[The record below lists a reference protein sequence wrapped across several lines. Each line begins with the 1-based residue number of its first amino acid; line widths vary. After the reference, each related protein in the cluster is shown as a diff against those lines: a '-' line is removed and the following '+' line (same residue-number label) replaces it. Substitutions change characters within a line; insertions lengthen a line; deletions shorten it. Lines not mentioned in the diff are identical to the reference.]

1 MATSYTSGLT
11 NLSGKQNMLLDTLA
25 LAIVPFFGSFI
36 FGVFTFE
43 VNIFGGYDFASPIWT
58 VAGAEISAAL
68 LVVLMGV
75 AWILATNAI
84 DGNDYQPEEFAIIA
98 FAFLAPLMYVFIPA
112 FESLVNFHDL
122 SRVFFTL
129 LLSVAT
135 VWISYTA

>member
-68 LVVLMGV
+68 LIVLGGV

-84 DGNDYQPEEFAIIA
+84 DGNDYQPEELAIVAI
-98 FAFLAPLMYVFIPA
+98 AFLAPLMYVFIPA
-112 FESLVNFHDL
+112 FETLVNYHDL